1 MTTFDE
7 KEEAKNQGQIREQS
21 IKEIEDK
28 GHGKN
33 WHKILYHGNLEEFPV
48 FKIPLNNLIYNKYN
62 GRILSETKA
71 MESFGSK
78 ILAHTKE
85 GKETIEDLLWNSK
98 RDANDRTL
106 KSLTE
111 HGQEKIAVISK
122 DGVVIDGN
130 RRTMLLNKIGK
141 YDHLE
146 AIILPLSSYDDM
158 LEIENI
164 ETQIQMGGD
173 KAIDYDPIQIYLKI
187 QSMYNKMDKSDFSG
201 FDGET
206 SDDIIFS
213 PKFDK
218 ENINTEAIKKI
229 YANIGNYKTISKEK
243 DIEFFLQVM
252 DTMDEYLHSLDIP
265 EAYPALDGKEE
276 QFRGLTTSLGH
287 FYGEKSVRPFQH
299 YTDDDVDD
307 YKLLAFD
314 LIRLRQKNED
324 FRKVGGKQRDTHII
338 GDTERWQEFFDNH
351 QKIVNRFSQDPFD
364 GNSDPKAIRD
374 ILASRD
380 KDFENEVF
388 EDISANFKIA
398 DGKVENKKSS
408 DMPVKLVDE
417 AIGKIKAIN
426 IKHAK
431 VKSKEV
437 QKKAQEIVEE
447 GVKILGNKGQIFIL
461 KQVIKWLEKVNADHE
476 DALEDVDKNNK
487 DDILESLTDIQK
499 LSYRVSK
506 KVKKI

>member
-1 MTTFDE
+1 MTTLDD
-7 KEEAKNQGQIREQS
+7 KEEAKKQGQIREQS

-28 GHGKN
+28 GAGKN
-33 WHKILYHGNLEEFPV
+33 WHKILYQGNLEEFPV

>member
-28 GHGKN
+28 GPGKN

-487 DDILESLTDIQK
+487 DDILESLTDILK

>member
-28 GHGKN
+28 GPGKN